1 MSSFPRPKLS
11 AWERDE
17 HDGHYQAERF
27 GWTLQVKW
35 TPSKPAERGYFS
47 WLASYEGDDGNEAQ
61 RSDVHFEEPEAAMSA
76 AECFAQDRP
85 KAEEKEEADEQEE

>member
-11 AWERDE
+11 AWERAE
-17 HDGHYQAERF
+17 HDGSYQAERF

-35 TPSKPAERGYFS
+35 TPNTPAERGYFKWS
-47 WLASYEGDDGNEAQ
+47 ASYEGDEGNEDH
-61 RSDVHFEEPEAAMSA
+61 RTDMRFEEPEAAMSA

-85 KAEEKEEADEQEE
+85 MAEEKEEEEQEE